1 MAKKSRKE
9 KIEEVLWKFRSGDLT
24 VDEAH
29 DKICDADH
37 DDGEAEAQ
45 GETPP
50 PGPPTGGGHPGG
62 GTP

>member
-29 DKICDADH
+29 DKICDAK
-37 DDGEAEAQ
+37 DDQEEEQADSS
-45 GETPP
+45 TS
-50 PGPPTGGGHPGG
+50 GPPTGGNHPGSG